1 MVFSFEET
9 PESRAST
16 ADKNSATKT
25 LIYKSVGEFDETIVE
40 AYAYTGSPATVTV
53 ATGTLYRS
61 SVNVDP
67 DGWGQY
73 RVTVTYG
80 KLDSKSVPTG
90 TSTFSFDTSG
100 ATINIKAA
108 KAHVASYPDSGNWHK
123 GAINVKA
130 DGDVEG
136 VEIVIPALK
145 LTYTFNHPSGVVTED
160 FARLLASVTGMTNS
174 ATFRGFSAGELLFA
188 GASGSD
194 GSEAEASV
202 SYSFVA
208 SSNETSLTIGD
219 ITGIAKAGHD
229 YAWVE
234 FEDDVDAGEPIR
246 PPKRVHVE
254 RVYDSFAFASVFG
267 WS

>member
-1 MVFSFEET
+1 MIFSFEET
-9 PESRAST
+9 PESRGSS
-16 ADKNSATKT
+16 ADTSSATKT
-25 LIYKSVGEFDETIVE
+25 LVYKAVGETNVSIVE
-40 AYAYTGSPATVTV
+40 AYAYTGTPATVTFSG
-53 ATGTLYRS
+53 GTLYRRG
-61 SVNVDP
+61 VAVDP
-67 DGWGQY
+67 DGWAQY
-73 RVTVTYG
+73 LVTVTYG
-80 KLDSKSVPTG
+80 KLDSSSVAVG
-90 TSTFSFDTSG
+90 SSTFSFDTSG
-100 ATINIKAA
+100 ATINIKCA
-108 KAHVASYPDSGNWHK
+108 KAHVESYPDSGNWHK

-145 LTYTFNHPSGVVTED
+145 LTYTFNHPTGIVTES
-160 FARLLASVTGMTNS
+160 FARLLSSVTGMTNS
-174 ATFRGFSAGELLFA
+174 ATFRGFTAGELLFA

-194 GSEAEASV
+194 GTNAEASV
-202 SYSFVA
+202 SYTFVA
-208 SSNETSLTIGD
+208 SSNETSLSIGG

-234 FEDDVDAGEPIR
+234 FEDDIDTGEPIR